1 MSDNDVGTATHHAP
15 RSSCYWIWNRSA
27 PIFGSSSYQGTF
39 KGLRRVLPQGNVENH
54 LLWAY
59 LEKRT
64 AFPEN
69 IIFWKEAD
77 ISRNVE
83 FEKCRGKRVWKN

>member
-54 LLWAY
+54 LL
-59 LEKRT
+59 
-64 AFPEN
+64 
-69 IIFWKEAD
+69 
-77 ISRNVE
+77 
-83 FEKCRGKRVWKN
+83 